1 MSSLDV
7 LIEGRMPRRRELV
20 GDDARVDG
28 GVGIG
33 VVVAEVSVD
42 VIVHVDIVWF

>member
-7 LIEGRMPRRRELV
+7 LIEGRTPRRRELV

-42 VIVHVDIVWF
+42 VVVHVDIVWF